1 MDASRLS
8 LLWQSGESPVFAEST
23 ESFRPVCDSG
33 DVAFDKMKEWRLWG
47 VRAGREFGVKNGT
60 ILILRPPVVASGAFQ
75 TAACGVAFVHGLV
88 ASGRPRFT
96 LFRRNCDSASVST
109 SFTQERQFRGRGGSL
124 GVARH
129 GYSTAFCRRVHEV
142 VALGTAR
149 SSPAFPAA
157 LEARCLKAT

>member
-1 MDASRLS
+1 MLADCLFCGSLEKARFLPSRPKV
-8 LLWQSGESPVFAEST
+8 SGQFVIPRRSPSI
-23 ESFRPVCDSG
+23 
-33 DVAFDKMKEWRLWG
+33 KMKEWRLWG

-75 TAACGVAFVHGLV
+75 TAACGVAFVHGSV
-88 ASGRPRFT
+88 ASGRLRFT

-109 SFTQERQFRGRGGSL
+109 SLTQERQFRGRGGSL

-129 GYSTAFCRRVHEV
+129 GYSTAFFRRVHEV

-157 LEARCLKAT
+157 REARCLKAT